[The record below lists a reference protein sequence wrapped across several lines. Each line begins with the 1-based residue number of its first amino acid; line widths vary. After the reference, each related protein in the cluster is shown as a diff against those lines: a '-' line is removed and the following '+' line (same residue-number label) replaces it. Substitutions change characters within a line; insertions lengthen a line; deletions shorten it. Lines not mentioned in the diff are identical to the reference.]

1 MRTTTPAPVRWCP
14 SGPPAGRAEAP
25 VMARH
30 RRPGRSPPKP
40 AAPPSSSLWSLA
52 LLLALLGVAATA
64 TTWGFA
70 GYREAQT
77 RAQREAV
84 LKSLGT
90 EGQFL
95 FASLD
100 TDRDLSISPEEFRPI
115 AEKLREINRD

>member
-1 MRTTTPAPVRWCP
+1 
-14 SGPPAGRAEAP
+14 
-25 VMARH
+25 MARH
-30 RRPGRSPPKP
+30 RRPGRSPPGP
-40 AAPPSSSLWSLA
+40 AIHSFSSFWSLA
-52 LLLALLGVAATA
+52 LLLAFLWVAA

>member
-1 MRTTTPAPVRWCP
+1 
-14 SGPPAGRAEAP
+14 
-25 VMARH
+25 MARH
-30 RRPGRSPPKP
+30 RRPGRSPPGP
-40 AAPPSSSLWSLA
+40 AVHSLSSFWSLA
-52 LLLALLGVAATA
+52 LLLAFLWVAA

-70 GYREAQT
+70 GYREAQI
-77 RAQREAV
+77 RAQRVSLSSEAV